1 VVEWLAVTGYVFV
14 VEEIIGT
21 VACPLIVPFYELA
34 LWLATVNTP
43 NAKSRATVAK
53 ARAVRPNRIHP
64 TLAQRGLLL
73 GVDSMIFADPNAPL
87 SLKN

>member
-1 VVEWLAVTGYVFV
+1 VVEWLAVIYYVVV
-14 VEEIIGT
+14 VEELIGT
-21 VACPLIVPFYELA
+21 VDCALIAPFYELA

-53 ARAVRPNRIHP
+53 TRAVRPNRIHP
-64 TLAQRGLLL
+64 ILAQRELLL